1 MDRLHKIVI
10 LALVAAIPAA
20 AWALLEP
27 AAPLCFNAEPIAY
40 QTSSSVVAPDLRV
53 RSDDDALH
61 PDLRIAF
68 VDSIATADFALV
80 DNLGGRGGNACQPAA
95 PVKTVGTAG
104 NGPAAD
110 VTMGFTPD

>member
-10 LALVAAIPAA
+10 LALVVGIPAA

-40 QTSSSVVAPDLRV
+40 QISPLAVAPDLRV
-53 RSDDDALH
+53 RFDDGALH
-61 PDLRIAF
+61 PSLRIAF

-80 DNLGGRGGNACQPAA
+80 DHLGGSVGNACQSAA
-95 PVKTVGTAG
+95 P
-104 NGPAAD
+104 
-110 VTMGFTPD
+110 